1 MKNRAVMLIF
11 IANLAALAL
20 LVFLYPH
27 LMVAPGPLIE
37 GHQALTEDCY
47 ACHVNFL
54 GTPSARCVECHKVDR
69 IGLFTSKGVPIAAK
83 AGKAAF
89 HDKLARQDCLACH
102 GDHRGVLKYRK
113 ASGRF
118 AHGLL
123 DDVTRR
129 QCSSCHAK
137 PTDSLHRQVAA
148 ECSSCHN
155 TQRWTPATFD
165 HDRYFRLDDDHNAK
179 CVTCHVG
186 NDYRKYTCYGCH
198 EHTPD
203 NMRQEHQKEGIRN
216 WDNCV
221 KCHRSSDD
229 KGEGHDEWRGE
240 GGERHGGRRKHDDD
254 D

>member
-1 MKNRAVMLIF
+1 MKSRTVLLIF
-11 IANLAALAL
+11 VANLAVLAL

-37 GHQALTEDCY
+37 GHKHLTGDCY
-47 ACHVNFL
+47 ACHVNL
-54 GTPSARCVECHKVDR
+54 RGTPSARCIECHKVDR
-69 IGLFTSKGVPIAAK
+69 IGLFTSQGVPIPGK
-83 AGKAAF
+83 PGKAAF
-89 HDKLARQDCLACH
+89 HAKLAQKDCLACH
-102 GDHRGVLKYRK
+102 SDHQGVLKYRRL
-113 ASGRF
+113 SGRF

-137 PTDSLHRQVAA
+137 PVDSLHRQIAG

-165 HDRYFRLDDDHNAK
+165 HDRYFRLDEDHNAK

-221 KCHRSSDD
+221 KCHRSADD
-229 KGEGHDEWRGE
+229 KEGHGEWGGE
-240 GGERHGGRRKHDDD
+240 SRGGERHGGEHDDD
-254 D
+254 